1 MTASSRLTEA
11 LREWVEVFM
20 RRSMREFKRYMDEAS
35 LTWPQVNTLMRLHYG
50 GACGISEVGSH
61 LGVTNAAASQLVERL
76 VQQGLLERTEDPND
90 RRAKQLVLSRRGRT
104 LIEKGIDARRRW
116 TEELGARLT
125 AEQQATIVAALQYLT
140 EAARKLEA
148 SRSEKA

>member
-148 SRSEKA
+148 SHSEKA

>member
-1 MTASSRLTEA
+1 MTASSRLPEA

-50 GACGISEVGSH
+50 GACGISEGGSH
-61 LGVTNAAASQLVERL
+61 LGGTNAAASQLVERL

-125 AEQQATIVAALQYLT
+125 AEQQATI
-140 EAARKLEA
+140 
-148 SRSEKA
+148 